1 MGEYFCLYVHASIY
15 YSSFCFPSGHCFEQ
29 GKISQLLLMLLHIP
43 AHPLYSAAADLS
55 FVGVQR
61 HVPNHFLSSLLSAL
75 ILTFW
80 GFHALLSGPLPQVF
94 TSLDWQREK
103 MPGMAYRTRDEAMRN
118 PSGRWLR
125 ECRPRRQEWTCTR
138 VCWPGRR
145 HEGCA
150 KGSSFRL
157 QHVQPTFLAV
167 WAQSELFW
175 IVGFS

>member
-103 MPGMAYRTRDEAMRN
+103 CLEWPTEPVMRQWETLLEGGSENADLGGRSGLAPECADLAEGMKGVQREA
-118 PSGRWLR
+118 PSA
-125 ECRPRRQEWTCTR
+125 CSM
-138 VCWPGRR
+138 
-145 HEGCA
+145 
-150 KGSSFRL
+150 SSLPFL
-157 QHVQPTFLAV
+157 QCEHS
-167 WAQSELFW
+167 QSCS
-175 IVGFS
+175 G